1 MSMLIRKRQLAAKI
15 EAVEGTAET
24 LLAADAGIL
33 VNFSPKASY
42 DPQMYQRDP
51 VRASLTK
58 MGKLAGKRSAGM
70 DFSIELKGSGSIT
83 VEPEWMRLI
92 KACGFASNAL
102 KKISI
107 GAITS
112 GPYQHGEVIT
122 GQTSGAT
129 GRVVIKTSNGTTTL
143 YFVALSGTFETGEV
157 ITGGT
162 SGATATASTDPVS
175 AGFEIKPIS
184 SSVVSL
190 TMGLFEDGIRKVLK
204 GCRGTVKFNF
214 KIGEPATLDFSFKG
228 VESGVA
234 DAPMLTGV
242 SFDETVPPVLLN
254 AVMSCDGVSLNIGE
268 MEVDV
273 ANTLASKD
281 KIDDAKGILS
291 FMITGRDM
299 QGSFNPEMVPVAT
312 HDFFSKWFSNT
323 PMVVDLA
330 YGEADGNK
338 FRFYAPGI
346 IYNKVDDGDRDG
358 IQLAQTSFDLTGS
371 MEPGDDEL
379 AILLL

>member
-1 MSMLIRKRQLAAKI
+1 MLIRKRQLAAKI

-58 MGKLAGKRSAGM
+58 MGKLAGKRSAGI
-70 DFSIELKGSGSIT
+70 DFSIELKGSGLVT
-83 VEPEWMRLI
+83 VEPEWLRLI
-92 KACGFASNAL
+92 KSCGFASNAL

-112 GPYQHGEVIT
+112 GPYLHGETIT
-122 GQTSGAT
+122 GETSGAT
-129 GRVVIKTSNGTTTL
+129 GRVVIKTANGTTTL

-162 SGATATASTDPVS
+162 SGATATASVDPVS

-184 SSVVSL
+184 GSVVSL

-228 VESGVA
+228 VEAGVT
-234 DAPMLTGV
+234 DVPMFTGV
-242 SFDETVPPVLLN
+242 SFDNTVPPVLLN
-254 AVMSCDGVSLNIGE
+254 AVMACDGVSLNIGE
-268 MEVDV
+268 MEINVS
-273 ANTLASKD
+273 NTLASKD

-323 PMVVDLA
+323 PMVIDLA
-330 YGEADGNK
+330 YGETEGNK

-346 IYNKVDDGDRDG
+346 IYNKIDDGDRDG
-358 IQLAQTSFDLTGS
+358 LQLAQTSFDLTGS

>member
-58 MGKLAGKRSAGM
+58 MGKLAGKRSAGI

-92 KACGFASNAL
+92 KACGFVSNAL

-184 SSVVSL
+184 SAVVSL

>member
-58 MGKLAGKRSAGM
+58 MGKLAGKRSAGI
-70 DFSIELKGSGSIT
+70 DFSIELKGSGLVT
-83 VEPEWMRLI
+83 VEPEWLRLI
-92 KACGFASNAL
+92 KSCGFASNAL

-112 GPYQHGEVIT
+112 GPYLHGETIT
-122 GQTSGAT
+122 GETSGAT
-129 GRVVIKTSNGTTTL
+129 GRVVIKTANGTTTL

-162 SGATATASTDPVS
+162 SGATATASVDPVS

-184 SSVVSL
+184 GSVVSL

-228 VESGVA
+228 VEAGVT
-234 DAPMLTGV
+234 DVPMFTGV
-242 SFDETVPPVLLN
+242 SFDNTVPPVLLN
-254 AVMSCDGVSLNIGE
+254 AVMACDGVSLNIGE
-268 MEVDV
+268 MEINVS
-273 ANTLASKD
+273 NTLASKD

-323 PMVVDLA
+323 PMVIDLA
-330 YGEADGNK
+330 YGETEGNK

-346 IYNKVDDGDRDG
+346 IYNKIDDGDRDG
-358 IQLAQTSFDLTGS
+358 LQLAQTSFDLTGS

>member
-1 MSMLIRKRQLAAKI
+1 MLIRKRQLAAKI

-58 MGKLAGKRSAGM
+58 MGKLAGKRSAGI
-70 DFSIELKGSGSIT
+70 DFSIELKGSGLVT
-83 VEPEWMRLI
+83 VEPEWLRLI
-92 KACGFASNAL
+92 RACGFASNAL
-102 KKISI
+102 KKITI
-107 GAITS
+107 GAITT
-112 GPYQHGEVIT
+112 GPYLHGETIT
-122 GQTSGAT
+122 GETSGAT
-129 GRVVIKTSNGTTTL
+129 GRVVLKTVNGTTTL
-143 YFVALSGTFETGEV
+143 YFIALSGTLETGEV

-162 SGATATASTDPVS
+162 SGATATASVDPTS
-175 AGFEIKPIS
+175 AGFEIKPVS

-228 VESGVA
+228 VEAGVA
-234 DAPMLTGV
+234 DVPMFTGV
-242 SFDETVPPVLLN
+242 SFDNTVPPVLLN
-254 AVMSCDGVSLNIGE
+254 AVMACDGVSLNIGE
-268 MEVDV
+268 MEINVS
-273 ANTLASKD
+273 NTLASKD

-330 YGEADGNK
+330 YGETEGNK

-346 IYNKVDDGDRDG
+346 IYNKIDDGDRDG
-358 IQLAQTSFDLTGS
+358 LQLAQTSFDLTGS

>member
-1 MSMLIRKRQLAAKI
+1 MLIRKRQLAAKI

-58 MGKLAGKRSAGM
+58 MGKLAGKRSAGI
-70 DFSIELKGSGSIT
+70 DFSIELKGSGSVT
-83 VEPEWMRLI
+83 VEPEWLRLI
-92 KACGFASNAL
+92 RACGFASNAL
-102 KKISI
+102 KKITI
-107 GAITS
+107 GAITT
-112 GPYQHGEVIT
+112 GPYLHGETIT
-122 GQTSGAT
+122 GETSGAT
-129 GRVVIKTSNGTTTL
+129 GRVVLKTVNGTTTL
-143 YFVALSGTFETGEV
+143 YFIALSGTLETGEV

-162 SGATATASTDPVS
+162 SGATATASADPTS
-175 AGFEIKPIS
+175 AGFEIKPVS

-228 VESGVA
+228 VEAGVA
-234 DAPMLTGV
+234 DVPMFTGV
-242 SFDETVPPVLLN
+242 SFDNTVPPVLLN
-254 AVMSCDGVSLNIGE
+254 AVMACDGVSLNIGE
-268 MEVDV
+268 MEINVS
-273 ANTLASKD
+273 NTLASKD

-330 YGEADGNK
+330 YGETEGNK

-346 IYNKVDDGDRDG
+346 IYNKIDDGDRDG
-358 IQLAQTSFDLTGS
+358 LQLAQTSFDLTGS

>member
-58 MGKLAGKRSAGM
+58 MGKLAGKRSAGI

-107 GAITS
+107 GAIAS
-112 GPYQHGEVIT
+112 GPYQHGEAIT

-129 GRVVIKTSNGTTTL
+129 GRVVIKTANGTTTL

-162 SGATATASTDPVS
+162 SGATATASTDPVN

-190 TMGLFEDGIRKVLK
+190 TVGLFEDGIRKVLK

-228 VESGVA
+228 VEAGVA

-299 QGSFNPEMVPVAT
+299 QGSFNPEMVPVAM

-330 YGEADGNK
+330 YGEAEGNK

>member
-1 MSMLIRKRQLAAKI
+1 MLIRKRQLAAKI

-58 MGKLAGKRSAGM
+58 MGKLAGKRSAGI
-70 DFSIELKGSGSIT
+70 DFSIELKGSGLVT
-83 VEPEWMRLI
+83 VEPEWLRLI
-92 KACGFASNAL
+92 KSCGFASNAL

-112 GPYQHGEVIT
+112 GPYLHGETIT
-122 GQTSGAT
+122 GETSGAT
-129 GRVVIKTSNGTTTL
+129 GRVVIKTANGTTTL
-143 YFVALSGTFETGEV
+143 YFVVLSGTFETGEI

-162 SGATATASTDPVS
+162 SGATATASADPVS

-184 SSVVSL
+184 GSVVSL

-228 VESGVA
+228 VEAGVT
-234 DAPMLTGV
+234 DVPMFTGV
-242 SFDETVPPVLLN
+242 SFDNTVPPVLLN
-254 AVMSCDGVSLNIGE
+254 AVMACDGVSLNIGE
-268 MEVDV
+268 MEINVS
-273 ANTLASKD
+273 NTLASKD

-323 PMVVDLA
+323 PMVIDLA
-330 YGEADGNK
+330 YGETEGNK

-346 IYNKVDDGDRDG
+346 IYNKIDDGDRDG
-358 IQLAQTSFDLTGS
+358 LQLAQTSFDLTGS

>member
-112 GPYQHGEVIT
+112 GPYQHGEVLT

-129 GRVVIKTSNGTTTL
+129 GRVVVKTANGTTTL

-184 SSVVSL
+184 SAVVSL

>member
-1 MSMLIRKRQLAAKI
+1 MLIRKRQLAAKI

-58 MGKLAGKRSAGM
+58 MGKLAGKRSAGI
-70 DFSIELKGSGSIT
+70 DFSIELKGSGLVT
-83 VEPEWMRLI
+83 VEPEWLRLI
-92 KACGFASNAL
+92 KSCGFASNAL

-112 GPYQHGEVIT
+112 GPYLHGETIT
-122 GQTSGAT
+122 GETSGAT
-129 GRVVIKTSNGTTTL
+129 GRVVIKTANGTTTF

-162 SGATATASTDPVS
+162 SGATATASADPVS

-184 SSVVSL
+184 GSVVSL

-228 VESGVA
+228 VEAGVT
-234 DAPMLTGV
+234 DVPMFTGV
-242 SFDETVPPVLLN
+242 SFDNTVPPVLLN
-254 AVMSCDGVSLNIGE
+254 AVMACDGVSLNIGE
-268 MEVDV
+268 MEINVS
-273 ANTLASKD
+273 NTLASKD

-323 PMVVDLA
+323 PMVIDLA
-330 YGEADGNK
+330 YGETEGNK

-346 IYNKVDDGDRDG
+346 IYNKIDDGDRDG
-358 IQLAQTSFDLTGS
+358 LQLAQTSFDLTGS

>member
-58 MGKLAGKRSAGM
+58 MGKLAGKRSAGI
-70 DFSIELKGSGSIT
+70 DFSIELKGSGLVT
-83 VEPEWMRLI
+83 VEPEWLRLI
-92 KACGFASNAL
+92 KSCGFASNAL

-112 GPYQHGEVIT
+112 GPYLHGETIT
-122 GQTSGAT
+122 GETSGAT
-129 GRVVIKTSNGTTTL
+129 GRVVIKTANGTTTL

-162 SGATATASTDPVS
+162 SGATATASADPVS

-184 SSVVSL
+184 GSVVSL

-228 VESGVA
+228 VEAGVT
-234 DAPMLTGV
+234 DVPMFTGV
-242 SFDETVPPVLLN
+242 SFDNTVPPVLLN
-254 AVMSCDGVSLNIGE
+254 AVMACDGVSLNIGE
-268 MEVDV
+268 MEINVS
-273 ANTLASKD
+273 NTLASKD

-330 YGEADGNK
+330 YGETEGNK

-346 IYNKVDDGDRDG
+346 IYNKIDDGDRDG
-358 IQLAQTSFDLTGS
+358 LQLAQTSFDLTGS

>member
-1 MSMLIRKRQLAAKI
+1 MLIRKRQLAAKI

-58 MGKLAGKRSAGM
+58 MGKLAGKRSAGI
-70 DFSIELKGSGSIT
+70 DFSIELKGSGSVT
-83 VEPEWMRLI
+83 VEPEWLRLI
-92 KACGFASNAL
+92 RACGFASNAL
-102 KKISI
+102 KKITI
-107 GAITS
+107 GAITT
-112 GPYQHGEVIT
+112 GPYLHGETIT
-122 GQTSGAT
+122 GETSGAT
-129 GRVVIKTSNGTTTL
+129 GRVVLKTANGTTTL
-143 YFVALSGTFETGEV
+143 YFIALSGTFETGEV

-162 SGATATASTDPVS
+162 SGATATASADPTS
-175 AGFEIKPIS
+175 AGFEIKPVS

-228 VESGVA
+228 VEAGVA
-234 DAPMLTGV
+234 DVPMFTGV
-242 SFDETVPPVLLN
+242 SFDNTVPPVLLN
-254 AVMSCDGVSLNIGE
+254 AVMACDGVSLNIGE
-268 MEVDV
+268 MEINVS
-273 ANTLASKD
+273 NTLASKD

-330 YGEADGNK
+330 YGETEGNK

-346 IYNKVDDGDRDG
+346 IYNKIDDGDRDG
-358 IQLAQTSFDLTGS
+358 LQLAQTSFDLTGS

>member
-58 MGKLAGKRSAGM
+58 MGKLAGKRSAGI
-70 DFSIELKGSGSIT
+70 DFSIELKGSGLVT
-83 VEPEWMRLI
+83 VEPEWLRLI
-92 KACGFASNAL
+92 KSCGFASSAL

-107 GAITS
+107 GAIIS
-112 GPYQHGEVIT
+112 GPYLHGETIT
-122 GQTSGAT
+122 GETSGAT
-129 GRVVIKTSNGTTTL
+129 GRVVIKTANGTTTL
-143 YFVALSGTFETGEV
+143 YFVALSGTFEAGEV

-162 SGATATASTDPVS
+162 SGATATASADPVS
-175 AGFEIKPIS
+175 AGFEIKPVS

-228 VESGVA
+228 VEAGVT
-234 DAPMLTGV
+234 DVPMFTGV
-242 SFDETVPPVLLN
+242 SFDNTVPPVLLN
-254 AVMSCDGVSLNIGE
+254 AVMACDGVSLNIGE
-268 MEVDV
+268 MEINVS
-273 ANTLASKD
+273 NTLASKD

-323 PMVVDLA
+323 PMVIDLA
-330 YGEADGNK
+330 YGETEGNK

-346 IYNKVDDGDRDG
+346 IYNKIDDGDRDG
-358 IQLAQTSFDLTGS
+358 LQLAQTSFDLTGS

>member
-129 GRVVIKTSNGTTTL
+129 GRVVVKTANGTTTL

>member
-184 SSVVSL
+184 SAVVSL

>member
-58 MGKLAGKRSAGM
+58 MGKLAGKRSAGI
-70 DFSIELKGSGSIT
+70 DCSIELKGSGLVT
-83 VEPEWMRLI
+83 VEPEWLRLI
-92 KACGFASNAL
+92 KSCGFASNAL
-102 KKISI
+102 KKILI
-107 GAITS
+107 GVITS
-112 GPYQHGEVIT
+112 GPYLHGETIT
-122 GQTSGAT
+122 GETSGAT
-129 GRVVIKTSNGTTTL
+129 GRVVIKTVNGTTTL

-162 SGATATASTDPVS
+162 SGAIATASADPVS

-184 SSVVSL
+184 GSVVSL

-204 GCRGTVKFNF
+204 GCRGTVKLNF

-228 VESGVA
+228 VEAGVT
-234 DAPMLTGV
+234 DVPMFTGV
-242 SFDETVPPVLLN
+242 SFDNTVPPVLLN
-254 AVMSCDGVSLNIGE
+254 AVMACDGVSLNIGE
-268 MEVDV
+268 MEINVS
-273 ANTLASKD
+273 NTLASKD

-323 PMVVDLA
+323 PMVIDLA
-330 YGEADGNK
+330 YGETEGNK

-346 IYNKVDDGDRDG
+346 IYNKIDDGDRDG
-358 IQLAQTSFDLTGS
+358 LQLAQTSFDLTGS

>member
-1 MSMLIRKRQLAAKI
+1 MLIRKRQLAAKI

-51 VRASLTK
+51 VRATLSK
-58 MGKLAGKRSAGM
+58 MGKLAGKRSAGI
-70 DFSIELKGSGSIT
+70 DFSIELKGSGSVI
-83 VEPEWMRLI
+83 VEPEWLRLI
-92 KACGFASNAL
+92 RACGFASNAL
-102 KKISI
+102 KKITI
-107 GAITS
+107 GVITT
-112 GPYQHGEVIT
+112 GPYLHGETIT
-122 GQTSGAT
+122 GETSGAT
-129 GRVVIKTSNGTTTL
+129 GRVVLKTANGTSTL
-143 YFVALSGTFETGEV
+143 YFIALSGTLETGEV

-162 SGATATASTDPVS
+162 SGATATASADPTS
-175 AGFEIKPIS
+175 AGFEIKPVS

-228 VESGVA
+228 VEAGVT
-234 DAPMLTGV
+234 DVPMFTGV
-242 SFDETVPPVLLN
+242 SFDNTVPPVLLN
-254 AVMSCDGVSLNIGE
+254 AVMACDGVSLNIGE
-268 MEVDV
+268 MEINVS
-273 ANTLASKD
+273 NTLASKD

-330 YGEADGNK
+330 YGETEGNK

-346 IYNKVDDGDRDG
+346 IYNKIDDGDRDG
-358 IQLAQTSFDLTGS
+358 LQLAQTSFDLTGS

>member
-58 MGKLAGKRSAGM
+58 MGKLAGKRSAGI
-70 DFSIELKGSGSIT
+70 DFSIELKGSGLVT
-83 VEPEWMRLI
+83 VEPEWLRLI
-92 KACGFASNAL
+92 KSCGFASNAL

-112 GPYQHGEVIT
+112 GPYLHGETIT
-122 GQTSGAT
+122 GETSGAT
-129 GRVVIKTSNGTTTL
+129 GRVVIKTANGTTTL
-143 YFVALSGTFETGEV
+143 YFVVLSGTFETGEI

-162 SGATATASTDPVS
+162 SGATATASADPVS

-184 SSVVSL
+184 GSVVSL

-228 VESGVA
+228 VEAGVT
-234 DAPMLTGV
+234 DVPMFTGV
-242 SFDETVPPVLLN
+242 SFDNTVPPVLLN

-268 MEVDV
+268 MEINVS
-273 ANTLASKD
+273 NTLASKD

-323 PMVVDLA
+323 PMVIDLA
-330 YGEADGNK
+330 YGETEGNK

-346 IYNKVDDGDRDG
+346 IYNKIDDGDRDG
-358 IQLAQTSFDLTGS
+358 LQLAQTSFDLTGS

>member
-1 MSMLIRKRQLAAKI
+1 MLIRKRQLAAKI

>member
-58 MGKLAGKRSAGM
+58 MGKLAGKRSAGI

-112 GPYQHGEVIT
+112 GPYQHGEAIT

-129 GRVVIKTSNGTTTL
+129 GRVVIKTANGTTTL
-143 YFVALSGTFETGEV
+143 CFVALSGTFEIGEV

-162 SGATATASTDPVS
+162 SGATATASTDPVN

-228 VESGVA
+228 VEAGVA

-330 YGEADGNK
+330 YGEAEGNK

>member
-1 MSMLIRKRQLAAKI
+1 MLIRKRQLAAKI
-15 EAVEGTAET
+15 EAVEGSAET
-24 LLAADAGIL
+24 LASADAGIL

-58 MGKLAGKRSAGM
+58 MGKLAGKRSAGI
-70 DFSIELKGSGSIT
+70 DFSIELKGSGSVT
-83 VEPEWMRLI
+83 VEPEWLRLI
-92 KACGFASNAL
+92 RACGFASNAL
-102 KKISI
+102 KKITI

-112 GPYQHGEVIT
+112 GPYLHGEIIT
-122 GQTSGAT
+122 GQTSAAT
-129 GRVVIKTSNGTTTL
+129 GRVVIKTANGTTTL
-143 YFVALSGTFETGEV
+143 YFVSLSGTFETGEI
-157 ITGGT
+157 ITGGM
-162 SGATATASTDPVS
+162 SGATATASADPVS
-175 AGFEIKPIS
+175 AGFEIKPVS

-234 DAPMLTGV
+234 DVPMLAGV
-242 SFDETVPPVLLN
+242 SFDNTVPPVLLN
-254 AVMSCDGVSLNIGE
+254 AVMACDGVSLNIGE
-268 MEVDV
+268 MEINVS
-273 ANTLASKD
+273 NTLASKD

-299 QGSFNPEMVPVAT
+299 QGSFNPEMVPVAA
-312 HDFFSKWFSNT
+312 HDFFSKWFNNT
-323 PMVVDLA
+323 PMVIDLA
-330 YGEADGNK
+330 YGETEGNK

-346 IYNKVDDGDRDG
+346 IYNKIDDGDRDG
-358 IQLAQTSFDLTGS
+358 LQLAQTSFDLTGS

-379 AILLL
+379 TILLL

>member
-323 PMVVDLA
+323 PMIVDLA
-330 YGEADGNK
+330 YGEAEGNK

>member
-15 EAVEGTAET
+15 EAVEGSAET
-24 LLAADAGIL
+24 LASADAGIL

-58 MGKLAGKRSAGM
+58 MGKLAGKRSAGI
-70 DFSIELKGSGSIT
+70 DFSIELKGSGSVT
-83 VEPEWMRLI
+83 VEPEWLRLI
-92 KACGFASNAL
+92 RACGFASNAL
-102 KKISI
+102 KKITI

-112 GPYQHGEVIT
+112 GPYLHGEIIT
-122 GQTSGAT
+122 GQTSAAT
-129 GRVVIKTSNGTTTL
+129 GRVVIKTANGTTTL
-143 YFVALSGTFETGEV
+143 YFVSLSGTFETGEI
-157 ITGGT
+157 ITGGM
-162 SGATATASTDPVS
+162 SGATATASADPVS
-175 AGFEIKPIS
+175 AGFEIKPVS

-234 DAPMLTGV
+234 DVPMLAGV
-242 SFDETVPPVLLN
+242 SFDNTVPPVLLN
-254 AVMSCDGVSLNIGE
+254 AVMACDGVSLNIGE
-268 MEVDV
+268 MEINVS
-273 ANTLASKD
+273 NTLASKD

-299 QGSFNPEMVPVAT
+299 QGSFNPEMVPVAA
-312 HDFFSKWFSNT
+312 HDFFSKWFNNT
-323 PMVVDLA
+323 PMVIDLA
-330 YGEADGNK
+330 YGETEGNK

-346 IYNKVDDGDRDG
+346 IYNKIHHGDRDG
-358 IQLAQTSFDLTGS
+358 LQLAQTSFDLTGS

-379 AILLL
+379 TILLL

>member
-15 EAVEGTAET
+15 EAVEGIAET

-58 MGKLAGKRSAGM
+58 MGKLAGKRSAGI
-70 DFSIELKGSGSIT
+70 DFSIELKGSGSVS
-83 VEPEWMRLI
+83 VEPEWLRLI

-102 KKISI
+102 KKIAI
-107 GAITS
+107 GAIAS
-112 GPYQHGEVIT
+112 GPYLHGETIT
-122 GQTSGAT
+122 GGMSGAT
-129 GRVVIKTSNGTTTL
+129 GRVVIKTVDGTTTL
-143 YFVALSGTFETGEV
+143 YFIASSGTFESGET

-162 SGATATASTDPVS
+162 SGATSTATADPLN

-184 SSVVSL
+184 SSVISL

-234 DAPMLTGV
+234 DVPMLTGV
-242 SFDETVPPVLLN
+242 SFDSTVPPVLLN

-268 MEVDV
+268 MEIDV

-312 HDFFSKWFSNT
+312 HDFFSKWFGNT
-323 PMVVDLA
+323 PMAVDLA
-330 YGEADGNK
+330 YGETEGNK